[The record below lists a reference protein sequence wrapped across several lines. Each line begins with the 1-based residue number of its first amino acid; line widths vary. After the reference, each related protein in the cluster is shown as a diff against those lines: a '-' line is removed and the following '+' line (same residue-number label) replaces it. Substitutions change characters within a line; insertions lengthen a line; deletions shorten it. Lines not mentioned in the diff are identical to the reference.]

1 LSSTW
6 EAKKRTEKFRKIF
19 FADAALFCRETTH
32 RQWEQAIGM
41 AEWEDDERM
50 AARYGSDGDAR
61 ALETLFRR
69 HIEATYAFARRFLA
83 TREDAE
89 EAASETWL
97 RAGRALRAGGFRG
110 ESRFKTWLLGIARRV
125 CLERGRQPRLPTLS
139 LSGLTEES
147 LRQTGRGDW
156 VLFSSAP
163 DPVSE
168 LDEAL
173 RSLSDDHRLVL
184 TLCDLQGL
192 TAAEA
197 ATVLGRTPAATKS
210 LHGRARRALRD
221 ALESLRAS

>member
-1 LSSTW
+1 MNM
-6 EAKKRTEKFRKIF
+6 
-19 FADAALFCRETTH
+19 
-32 RQWEQAIGM
+32 G
-41 AEWEDDERM
+41 EWEDDEHLALRCQ
-50 AARYGSDGDAR
+50 SEGDAR

-97 RAGRALRAGGFRG
+97 RAGRALRAGNWRG

-125 CLERGRQPRLPTLS
+125 CLERLRQPRLPTLS
-139 LSGLTEES
+139 LSGLTE
-147 LRQTGRGDW
+147 RGDW
-156 VLFSSAP
+156 VLFSPGPEA
-163 DPVSE
+163 VSD

-173 RSLSDDHRLVL
+173 ASLSDDHRLVL

-192 TAAEA
+192 TAGETA
-197 ATVLGRTPAATKS
+197 AILGRTVAATKS

-221 ALESLRAS
+221 ALEALRKEDS

>member
-1 LSSTW
+1 
-6 EAKKRTEKFRKIF
+6 
-19 FADAALFCRETTH
+19 
-32 RQWEQAIGM
+32 M
-41 AEWEDDERM
+41 AEWEEDERL
-50 AARYGSDGDAR
+50 ASHYQSEGDGR

-69 HIEATYAFARRFLA
+69 HIEATYAFARRFLT

-97 RAGRALRAGGFRG
+97 RAGRALRAGSWRG

-125 CLERGRQPRLPTLS
+125 CLERLRQPRLPTLS
-139 LSGLTEES
+139 LSGLTD
-147 LRQTGRGDW
+147 RGDW
-156 VLFSSAP
+156 VLFSPGPEVAS
-163 DPVSE
+163 D

-173 RSLSDDHRLVL
+173 AALSDDHRLVL

-197 ATVLGRTPAATKS
+197 AEILGRTTAATKS

-221 ALESLRAS
+221 ALMISQKEEI